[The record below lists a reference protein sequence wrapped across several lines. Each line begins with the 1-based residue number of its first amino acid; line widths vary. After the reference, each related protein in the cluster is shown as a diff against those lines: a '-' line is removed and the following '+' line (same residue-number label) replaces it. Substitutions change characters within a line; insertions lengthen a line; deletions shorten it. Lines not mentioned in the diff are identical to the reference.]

1 MYTLPIFFV
10 YTSPAPSG
18 KMVCPSYGSNGTL
31 SVDRRVVYIVDRDI
45 GHRDGGG
52 QEVEIDESEYLLAVC
67 SSRHSWCSLVLF
79 VLVGSVVVWWVRCVR
94 AEEWH

>member
-1 MYTLPIFFV
+1 M
-10 YTSPAPSG
+10 
-18 KMVCPSYGSNGTL
+18 
-31 SVDRRVVYIVDRDI
+31 
-45 GHRDGGG
+45 
-52 QEVEIDESEYLLAVC
+52 DESEYLLAVC